1 MLLSDLIFGRANP
14 WTEVYDPS
22 RKPVR
27 GLPEFLK
34 ENVNVAVQYADWVK
48 GGDVSSLDEI
58 QPDTGAIVRDGVSMH
73 AVYRAQNGQLHA
85 MSATCTHLGC
95 VVKWNGAEKS
105 WDCPC
110 HGSRFDALGKVINGP
125 ATTDL
130 APVELRK
137 IA

>member
-1 MLLSDLIFGRANP
+1 
-14 WTEVYDPS
+14 
-22 RKPVR
+22 VR
-27 GLPEFLK
+27 GLPDFLK
-34 ENVNVAVQYADWVK
+34 ENVNVAVQYADWVM
-48 GGDVSSLDEI
+48 GGDVSSLDQI

-73 AVYRAQNGQLHA
+73 AVYRGQNGQLHA

-110 HGSRFDALGKVINGP
+110 HGSRFDALGKVVNGP